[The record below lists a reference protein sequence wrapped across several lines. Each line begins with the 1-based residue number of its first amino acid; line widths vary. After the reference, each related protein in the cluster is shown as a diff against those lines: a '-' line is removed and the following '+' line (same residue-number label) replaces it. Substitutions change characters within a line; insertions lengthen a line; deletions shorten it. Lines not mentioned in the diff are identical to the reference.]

1 MITQLTV
8 ENYRCFKQR
17 VDIPLGPM
25 TFLFGPNG
33 AGKTAIL
40 DALNQLSTTISGINR
55 TFDSTF
61 QHFGPYSLRNQ
72 AHDAA
77 APIKFGLGF
86 EDRTLFGVDR
96 LAYELVLSHERDG
109 VEGHESL
116 LLNGRLLHASQGRM
130 SAMTGLD
137 LPDPDEQRVVT
148 AFIAWVRHMRRY
160 RLSPSLIRDKVAS
173 VDQRW
178 VEPTGKQLPAAL
190 DYMMQNDQQAWDI
203 FISIVSDMF
212 PAIRELSVELF
223 ANECGISFCNASGRN
238 LVGAHLSD
246 GQAVTLAIAFMLSSP
261 FAPRVL
267 CVEELENGLSPVAIR
282 KMLNHVQACVESRR
296 VVSQVVATTHSPY
309 VISWADENGSALQVL
324 SDGRVR
330 SVAAALE
337 QHGTTQKQS
346 LSPKEACAALETYW
360 YS

>member
-1 MITQLTV
+1 MISQLTV
-8 ENYRCFKQR
+8 ENYRCFKQS

-61 QHFGPYSLRNQ
+61 QPFGPYSLRNQ

-77 APIKFGLGF
+77 APIKFGLVF
-86 EDRTLFGVDR
+86 EDRTPLGVDR
-96 LAYELVLSHERDG
+96 LAYELVLTHEVDG
-109 VEGHESL
+109 IEGHESL
-116 LLNGRLLHASQGRM
+116 FLNGHRLHASQGRM
-130 SAMTGLD
+130 SAMARLD
-137 LPDPDEQRVVT
+137 LPDPDEHRVVA
-148 AFIAWVRHMRRY
+148 AFIAWVRYMRRY
-160 RLSPSLIRDKVAS
+160 RLSPSLIRDKVPFG
-173 VDQRW
+173 DQRW

-190 DYMMQNDQQAWDI
+190 DYMMQNDPEAWAC
-203 FISIVSDMF
+203 FTSIVSDMF

-223 ANECGISFCNASGRN
+223 ANECGISFCNASGRS

-246 GQAVTLAIAFMLSSP
+246 GQAVALAIAFMLSSP

-282 KMLNHVQACVESRR
+282 KVLGHIQACVESKR

-309 VISWADENGSALQVL
+309 VISWADENAKALQVL
-324 SDGRVR
+324 SDGKVR

-346 LSPKEACAALETYW
+346 LSPGEACGVLETYW